1 MRNTLTACMTNC
13 CMTMTTEKQVV
24 YVVYHTNVCD
34 QESLVGIYSTRE
46 KAEKRIKGYTFWDQ
60 RAMHIEEEVVE

>member
-1 MRNTLTACMTNC
+1 VTA
-13 CMTMTTEKQVV
+13 EKQTV
-24 YVVYHTNVCD
+24 YVVYHTNVCE

>member
-1 MRNTLTACMTNC
+1 MTA
-13 CMTMTTEKQVV
+13 EKQTV
-24 YVVYHTNVCD
+24 YVVYHTNACD

-46 KAEKRIKGYTFWDQ
+46 KAKKRIKGYTFWDQ